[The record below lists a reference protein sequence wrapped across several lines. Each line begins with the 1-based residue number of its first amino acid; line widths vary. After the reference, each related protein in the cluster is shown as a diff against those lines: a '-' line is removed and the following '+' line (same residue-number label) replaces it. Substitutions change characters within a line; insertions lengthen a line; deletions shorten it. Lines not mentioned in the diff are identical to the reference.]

1 MGSQCRS
8 VVDAFVN
15 ALLSPDIQYPNGRQA
30 AVANARATNLP
41 MGQRYRLPRNN
52 GRNGAIRFAGIVR
65 SARRAGR
72 CIARRNGCHGL
83 DRENRVGLREICR
96 VSRREISQAGRD
108 ALALARLAFSFL
120 AHPGSRKYGGGSCN
134 PSVLRSYFCAGL
146 ARVGRHGEAAWCGQ
160 EDTGGTRAAFRA
172 GGRQLAF
179 RHRSQLCK
187 RPALLA
193 HIFVR
198 RHRPPA
204 FGQNASCSGPVHRD
218 CGKPY
223 QLTGGL

>member
-1 MGSQCRS
+1 MAILLGSRIVCTLWSTSVTTRRLFGAARTRNQGRSGSELPEGTSRTDDQLFRTTRPNQSPSDHAPLTRIHCMGSQCRS

-15 ALLSPDIQYPNGRQA
+15 ALLPPDIQCPNGRQA

-41 MGQRYRLPRNN
+41 MGQRYRPPRNN
-52 GRNGAIRFAGIVR
+52 GRNGAIRFAGIVT

-134 PSVLRSYFCAGL
+134 PSVMRSYFAP
-146 ARVGRHGEAAWCGQ
+146 
-160 EDTGGTRAAFRA
+160 T
-172 GGRQLAF
+172 
-179 RHRSQLCK
+179 
-187 RPALLA
+187 
-193 HIFVR
+193 
-198 RHRPPA
+198 
-204 FGQNASCSGPVHRD
+204 
-218 CGKPY
+218 
-223 QLTGGL
+223 